1 MAYGYLNKYD
11 AANNTWKEHGA
22 DGTYLRKYYEG
33 VHYRPAMG
41 VGATTYYD
49 GYSAFG
55 TEMEFKTGDNQYKYL
70 TCCIP
75 IQETEINSEQYI
87 IIRGNWQ
94 NLAFSPYQITLR
106 SGINKSPSE
115 SFTATLSYVM
125 EYDPQRNETYIK
137 ITDWYSTQLNG
148 YYIYFGVYNP
158 NWTISDMYGLLTSV
172 GRPTAG
178 IKVNNSE
185 WLPYI
190 RYSTQV
196 SDYYW
201 FSHKRG
207 NEVEVLTTTQ
217 NIGVNVELKRAGA
230 GYGWYYTQIV
240 SNTPMRFIEQSI
252 SEPRTITITH
262 PTSTALAFFTA
273 DTTGDTNNFS
283 NFAQISASTAV
294 DGNNTIYTILL
305 PANKRLLICYQY
317 SYTPTGQYTYKADY
331 YGITPDKATVGTMRW
346 L

>member
-11 AANNTWKEHGA
+11 ATTNTWKEHGA
-22 DGTYLRKYYEG
+22 DATYVRKYYEG
-33 VHYRPAMG
+33 VHYRPGMG
-41 VGATTYYD
+41 VSATTHYD

-55 TEMEFKTGDNQYKYL
+55 TEMEFKTGDNQFKYI
-70 TCCIP
+70 TFCMP
-75 IQETEINSEQYI
+75 IMYTEYDSEQYI

-94 NLAFSPYQITLR
+94 NLAFPPYQITFR
-106 SGINKSPSE
+106 SGMAKSPSE
-115 SFTATLSYVM
+115 TFTATLSYVM

-137 ITDWYSTQLNG
+137 ITDWHSQQLNG
-148 YYIYFGVYNP
+148 LYIYFGVYNP
-158 NWTISDMYGLLTSV
+158 NWTVSDVYGLLSAI
-172 GRPTAG
+172 GRPTAAEK
-178 IKVNNSE
+178 INNSE
-185 WLPYI
+185 WLSYM
-190 RYSTQV
+190 RYSY
-196 SDYYW
+196 SAGDYYW

-217 NIGVNVELKRAGA
+217 NIGVNVELKRAGT
-230 GYGWYYTQIV
+230 GYGTYYTQIS

-262 PTSTALAFFTA
+262 PSSTALRFFTA
-273 DTTGDTNNFS
+273 DTTGDINNFS
-283 NFAQISASTAV
+283 NFADASVSTAV
-294 DGNNTIYTILL
+294 DGNNTVYTILL

-331 YGITPDKATVGTMRW
+331 YGITPDKATVGTISW